1 VAIFVE
7 LSITERTALL
17 KLLAKALNQLAIV
30 AAEPPI
36 PLDERRNRRRTGGG
50 DGHHQSVDQ

>member
-17 KLLAKALNQLAIV
+17 KLLAKALKSARDRRGGT
-30 AAEPPI
+30 ADPI
-36 PLDERRNRRRTGGG
+36 
-50 DGHHQSVDQ
+50 